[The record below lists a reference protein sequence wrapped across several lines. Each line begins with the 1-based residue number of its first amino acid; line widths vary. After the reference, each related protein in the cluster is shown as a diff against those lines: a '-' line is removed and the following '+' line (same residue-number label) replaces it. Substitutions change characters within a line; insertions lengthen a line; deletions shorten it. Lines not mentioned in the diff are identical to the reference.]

1 MKLSKTQQEKFTIS
15 GTWSNITK
23 HEKSQENVIS
33 NKINK
38 SLQNDTV
45 MTQILYLEHTDIK
58 TVVILFCFQEHRGK
72 KSKHIN

>member
-1 MKLSKTQQEKFTIS
+1 M
-15 GTWSNITK
+15 
-23 HEKSQENVIS
+23 IS